1 MLSRSEAI
9 PVRVVPWALPL
20 VALGAVARAESEA
33 VMSSR
38 IAISVSP
45 NDLARVVDALCN
57 GAPSAEGMVEVGF

>member
-1 MLSRSEAI
+1 MLSRSQAI

-38 IAISVSP
+38 IAISVKSQRSGP
-45 NDLARVVDALCN
+45 RR
-57 GAPSAEGMVEVGF
+57 